1 MHFNIIIIIF
11 YYSQSKMM
19 WKAGMQTE
27 KLIIAAKEVSNLA
40 KER

>member
-1 MHFNIIIIIF
+1 
-11 YYSQSKMM
+11 M

>member
-1 MHFNIIIIIF
+1 MILSLLLFF